1 MNTSIPQG
9 CIKLIKHGSK
19 NIYDVT
25 QNIYVKWMHIVDD
38 FNIKKVITN
47 NILIITSSC
56 HVCILNTHTHMQRMV
71 QINAAIITS
80 FSSSKLLN
88 ESDLWRSPPLPGPH

>member
-9 CIKLIKHGSK
+9 CSKLIKRDSK

-25 QNIYVKWMHIVDD
+25 KKWYVKWMHIVED
-38 FNIKKVITN
+38 FNRKKVIKK
-47 NILIITSSC
+47 NILIITCSC
-56 HVCILNTHTHMQRMV
+56 HVCILNTQMQRMV
-71 QINAAIITS
+71 QTNALSIIS
-80 FSSSKLLN
+80 FSSSKPLN